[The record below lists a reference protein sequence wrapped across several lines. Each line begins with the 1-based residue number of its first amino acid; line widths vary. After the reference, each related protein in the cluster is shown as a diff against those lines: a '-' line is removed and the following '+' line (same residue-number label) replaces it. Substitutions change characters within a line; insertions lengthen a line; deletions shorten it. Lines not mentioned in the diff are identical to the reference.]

1 LAGSAYWSP
10 RRVSSADPDPLQ
22 EVRIVR
28 EPARLDRTMTES
40 GPDRRKPVQR
50 AISPEERQE
59 LHELRKEMRRKPLS
73 LEQRLRLEQLGRRE
87 RLAS

>member
-1 LAGSAYWSP
+1 MPES
-10 RRVSSADPDPLQ
+10 
-22 EVRIVR
+22 
-28 EPARLDRTMTES
+28 EPE
-40 GPDRRKPVQR
+40 RRKPVQR

-59 LHELRKEMRRKPLS
+59 LRELRQQIRRKPLS